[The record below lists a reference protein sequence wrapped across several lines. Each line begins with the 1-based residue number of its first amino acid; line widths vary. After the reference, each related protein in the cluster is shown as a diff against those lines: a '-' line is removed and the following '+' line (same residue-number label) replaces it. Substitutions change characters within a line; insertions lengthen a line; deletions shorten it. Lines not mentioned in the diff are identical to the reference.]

1 MDGIVVKGARE
12 HNLKNIDVYIPR
24 NKITV
29 ITGISGSGKSTLAF
43 DTIYAEGQRR
53 YVEGLSTYARQFLD
67 QIKKPDIDS
76 IQGLSPAISIE
87 QKTTVSSPRSTVGTT
102 TEIYDLM
109 RLLFSRVGIP
119 HCPNHGTP
127 LQALNEDQIVK
138 EILDLPNGSKIHILA
153 PVVRNRKGSFQKE
166 IESWKAKGFLRAKI
180 DGEYID
186 LDKSEKIAKTKVH
199 NIDLLIDRLIVKDD
213 IKSRLKESLL
223 LALSLSKGFV
233 TIENLGTKTTK
244 THSKKSSCPKCQY
257 SPPDVEPR
265 LFSFND
271 PRGYCPTCL
280 GLGYLDE
287 NYMEQQSEGS
297 VVIDTDD
304 EDLDE
309 DEFVEHQVC
318 PACEGSRLREEALH
332 IFVKGKNI
340 VEFSNLSLEK
350 MKKWSETVEWTD
362 REFQILEKLL
372 FRLKYRLNFLLRLGL
387 GHLTLNRG
395 TRSLSGG
402 EAQRIRLANQLGS
415 PLVGVLY
422 VLDEPS
428 IGLHPKDHHE
438 LLKALRELQAQGNT
452 VLIVE
457 HDEETILSA
466 DHVIDIGPRAGVL
479 GGEIVEAGA
488 PSEIIKS
495 HKNLTGQ
502 YLSRQKVA
510 YSIPEKIDFHNFLI
524 VEGAQGNNLKNVN
537 VSIPLNTLTTVTGV
551 SGSGKSTLV
560 IDTLYKFLAN
570 QFYKRNYKPQSFKSI
585 TGWEKLNGVIEINQ
599 RPIGRTPR
607 SNPAT
612 YIGLFS
618 LIRSL
623 FANLPESR
631 IRGYKPGRFS
641 FNVKGGRCE
650 ACRGGGQI
658 KIEMHFMADVFVLCD
673 VCQGKRY
680 NRETLSVTYKG
691 KSVSDILEMS
701 IADALTFFEHHN
713 LIHRKLEVLHE
724 VGLDYITLGQ
734 SSTTLSGGES
744 QRIKLARE
752 LSKRHSGSFLY
763 ILDEPTTGLHFEDTK
778 KLIELL
784 QKLVEQ
790 GHSVI
795 CIEHNLDVMASSHYI
810 VDLGPG
816 SGEEGG
822 KVLVTGDVHKVKN
835 TKNSWTGIFLKKHL
849 ETPKV

>member
-12 HNLKNIDVYIPR
+12 HNLKNIDVFIPR

-102 TEIYDLM
+102 TEIYDLI

-119 HCPNHGTP
+119 SCPTHNVP
-127 LQALNEDQIVK
+127 LQSLNEDDIVK
-138 EILDLPNGSKIHILA
+138 EILGLPTGSKIHILA
-153 PVVRNRKGSFQKE
+153 PVIRNKKGSFSKD
-166 IESWKAKGFLRAKI
+166 IESWRMKGFLRAKI
-180 DGEYID
+180 DGEYVD
-186 LDKSEKIAKTKVH
+186 LDKAEKIIKTKVH
-199 NIDLLIDRLIVKDD
+199 NIDLLVDRLIVKDD
-213 IKSRLKESLL
+213 IKVRLKESLL
-223 LALSLSKGFV
+223 LALSLSKGFI
-233 TIENLGTKTTK
+233 TIENIGNKTIK
-244 THSKKSSCPKCQY
+244 TYSKKSSCSVCQY
-257 SPPDVEPR
+257 SPPEIEPR

-280 GLGYLDE
+280 GLGCLNNDATGSSFIVIPDDGNEEEDGLDE
-287 NYMEQQSEGS
+287 VQ
-297 VVIDTDD
+297 I
-304 EDLDE
+304 
-309 DEFVEHQVC
+309 C
-318 PACEGSRLREEALH
+318 PDCNGSRLRPEALH

-340 VEFSNLSLEK
+340 IEFTSLSLEK
-350 MKKWSETVEWTD
+350 LKKWSDVVQWGP

-387 GHLTLNRG
+387 GHLTMGRS

-438 LLKALRELQAQGNT
+438 LLRALRELQEQGNT

-457 HDEETILSA
+457 HDEETILSC
-466 DHVIDIGPRAGVL
+466 DHIIDIGPRAGIL
-479 GGEIVEAGA
+479 GGNVVETGT
-488 PSEIIKS
+488 PEEIIKS
-495 HKNLTGQ
+495 HKNLTGE
-502 YLSRQKVA
+502 YLSRKKLA
-510 YSIPEKIDFHNFLI
+510 YTIPKKIDLHDYLK
-524 VEGAQGNNLKNVN
+524 VDGAKGNNLKNIS

-560 IDTLYKFLAN
+560 VDTLYKYLAN
-570 QFYKRNYKPQSFKSI
+570 QFYKRTYKPQAFDKI
-585 TGWEKLNGVIEINQ
+585 TGWEKLTGVIEINQ
-599 RPIGRTPR
+599 KPIGRTPR

-618 LIRSL
+618 LIRAL

-631 IRGYKPGRFS
+631 IRGYRPGRFS

-650 ACRGGGQI
+650 ACQGGGQI
-658 KIEMHFMADVFVLCD
+658 RVEMHFMADVFVSCD

-680 NRETLSVTYKG
+680 NRETLSVDYKG
-691 KSVSDILEMS
+691 KTISDILEMS
-701 IADALTFFEHHN
+701 IADAMVFFENHDQ
-713 LIHRKLEVLHE
+713 IYRKLDMLHQ

-734 SSTTLSGGES
+734 SSITLSGGES
-744 QRIKLARE
+744 QRVKLARE
-752 LSKRHSGSFLY
+752 LSKRHAGSILY

-784 QKLVEQ
+784 HKLVEQ
-790 GHSVI
+790 GHTVI
-795 CIEHNLDVMASSHYI
+795 CIEHNLDVMASSHHI

-816 SGEEGG
+816 SGDNGG
-822 KVLVTGDVHKVKN
+822 FVVTSGSVETIIKN
-835 TKNSWTGIFLKKHL
+835 KESWTGKYLKKHL
-849 ETPKV
+849 L